1 VTSVGGTQG
10 SPETS
15 ASLSGGGFSNI
26 FEPPSYQTSVVASYL
41 KSIGSTNAGK
51 FNVSGRGFPDIAAQ
65 AVNVEIFVGG
75 LAGTVD
81 GTSCATPIF
90 ASTVALIN
98 DQLVAAGKSPLG
110 FINPLLYAHPSAF
123 NDITAGDNPG
133 CNTNG
138 FPAKSGW
145 DPVTGLG
152 SPKFGALRTAAG
164 L

>member
-15 ASLSGGGFSNI
+15 ASFSGGGFSNI
-26 FEPPSYQTSVVASYL
+26 FLRPSYQSSVVSDYL
-41 KSIGSTNAGK
+41 KSIGPTNSGL

-65 AVNVEIFVGG
+65 AENVEIYNASS
-75 LAGTVD
+75 AGHVS
-81 GTSCATPIF
+81 GTSCASPIF
-90 ASTVALIN
+90 ASIIALLN
-98 DQLVAAGKSPLG
+98 DELIAAGKGPLG
-110 FINPLLYAHPSAF
+110 FINPLLYTNPGALKDVTS
-123 NDITAGDNPG
+123 GGNPG

-138 FPAKSGW
+138 FPASRGW

-152 SPKFGALRTAAG
+152 SPKYAALRKAAG